1 MTRVLIVE
9 DEELIRKGIVLT
21 VDWKSLDCEVAGEA
35 ANGEEGLAAAER
47 LKPDLIITDL
57 KMPKMDG
64 IAMLT
69 ELRKRGCAS
78 KVIILTAYDSFSY
91 ARSALRLGAVDF
103 LLKPYRDGELEEAV
117 LRLRE
122 LYPADDAGEGAEEA
136 GAASEA
142 GGPASGGAFPAAGGA
157 ASGVGGPAAGEAFPQ
172 GLDDGGD
179 AETLPV
185 PEVWNGKAS
194 RHVRQTIAYIREH
207 YGDPDISVSEI
218 AGHLGISESHLS
230 HVFKKETG
238 GTLLAWMTKYR
249 VREAI
254 RLLKEGR
261 MKIYEVAEAAG
272 YRDIAYFSSTFKR
285 ITGHSPSEYLGR
297 N

>member
-122 LYPADDAGEGAEEA
+122 LYPADDAGDGAEEA
-136 GAASEA
+136 GAAS
-142 GGPASGGAFPAAGGA
+142 GA
-157 ASGVGGPAAGEAFPQ
+157 GGPAAGGAFPQ
-172 GLDDGGD
+172 GLDDGGN

>member
-1 MTRVLIVE
+1 MNRVLIVE
-9 DEELIRKGIVLT
+9 DEEMIRKGIVLT
-21 VDWKSLDCEVAGEA
+21 VDWKALECEVAGEA
-35 ANGEEGLAAAER
+35 ANGEEGLAEAER
-47 LKPDLIITDL
+47 LKPDIIITDL

-69 ELRKRGCAS
+69 ELRKRGCAA

-103 LLKPYRDGELEEAV
+103 LLKPYHDGELEEAV

-122 LYPADDAGEGAEEA
+122 LYPPDGAD
-136 GAASEA
+136 GAAADGSVL
-142 GGPASGGAFPAAGGA
+142 SVGGAGTAPDGTASSQGTEEGGG
-157 ASGVGGPAAGEAFPQ
+157 S
-172 GLDDGGD
+172 
-179 AETLPV
+179 AELLPV
-185 PEVWNGKAS
+185 PELWNEKGS
-194 RHVRQTIAYIREH
+194 RHVRQTIAYIKDH

-238 GTLLAWMTKYR
+238 GTLLSWMTKYR
-249 VREAI
+249 MREAI

-272 YRDIAYFSSTFKR
+272 YRDIAYFSATFKR

-297 N
+297 H